1 MLSKLISEFEA
12 EGIKVSGKD
21 RLLGALEGHTEWKDL
36 FLGYVRNRRRYGIV
50 FSPTEGVQEP
60 ARVVEKTM
68 KAHGFTDQNIRAFCA
83 NASLN

>member
-1 MLSKLISEFEA
+1 VLSQLISEFEA

-36 FLGYVRNRRRYGIV
+36 FLGYVRNRRKYGIV
-50 FSPTEGVQEP
+50 FTPQAGVQAP
-60 ARVVEKTM
+60 SKVVEKAM
-68 KAHGFTDQNIRAFCA
+68 KAHGFSGQNIRAFCA